1 MGKHNSVE
9 QYDAAK
15 RAAQEARLEE
25 LRNKN
30 FFGVRLQ
37 GSYDDGLSTEEIKF
51 LRANNKSFL
60 DVMTTIDGFRK
71 LTAEQ
76 QEAFFSEANEATRIS
91 LENDGYI
98 SAEIQSFA
106 KSPEEA
112 EEIIESRRA
121 AEQTKLFQQSR
132 EAEEEIARQEKLY
145 PGVEVVDGKYRL
157 TIDPEDG
164 TAPEVFWGETQAEVW
179 KKLRDS
185 KKNATRE
192 LRRRAQQVKITQEL
206 RDMQVDVVEY
216 APLEQKVT
224 LTPAELFEATE
235 MLKDPTTSIEG
246 TRRLQAAARTQAD
259 VDRANESLVRGRML
273 EAQSVAKKWMEDNPQ
288 FFVSDHNIG
297 QLRDIM
303 GTLNWAVTPRN
314 MTLAYNALVEQ
325 GVLIDKLPDADVEA
339 PAPPVSPRRVFTPQA
354 APSAP
359 VTPQAAR
366 PTPPVRRPLNNTSV
380 SGPSQTRAREE
391 VGGGTARVKA
401 MDATEYAS
409 IGATDMRARYAKD
422 PAFRARVDAYWAG
435 GGR

>member
-164 TAPEVFWGETQAEVW
+164 TAPEVFWGETKEKPAFEDRHESTQAYIDFMRPRCVELARVL
-179 KKLRDS
+179 KKTGSFYYHCDWHAS
-185 KKNATRE
+185 HY
-192 LRRRAQQVKITQEL
+192 VK
-206 RDMQVDVVEY
+206 V
-216 APLEQKVT
+216 
-224 LTPAELFEATE
+224 
-235 MLKDPTTSIEG
+235 ML
-246 TRRLQAAARTQAD
+246 AAR
-259 VDRANESLVRGRML
+259 V
-273 EAQSVAKKWMEDNPQ
+273 
-288 FFVSDHNIG
+288 
-297 QLRDIM
+297 
-303 GTLNWAVTPRN
+303 
-314 MTLAYNALVEQ
+314 
-325 GVLIDKLPDADVEA
+325 
-339 PAPPVSPRRVFTPQA
+339 
-354 APSAP
+354 
-359 VTPQAAR
+359 
-366 PTPPVRRPLNNTSV
+366 
-380 SGPSQTRAREE
+380 
-391 VGGGTARVKA
+391 
-401 MDATEYAS
+401 
-409 IGATDMRARYAKD
+409 
-422 PAFRARVDAYWAG
+422 
-435 GGR
+435 